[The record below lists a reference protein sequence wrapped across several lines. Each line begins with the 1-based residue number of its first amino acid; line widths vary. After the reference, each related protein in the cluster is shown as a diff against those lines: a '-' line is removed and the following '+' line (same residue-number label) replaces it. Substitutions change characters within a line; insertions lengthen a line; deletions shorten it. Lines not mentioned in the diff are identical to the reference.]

1 MERSEIRRNGW
12 MGRTRRTLL
21 VSGSTFVVGVVLAA
35 CGGEGEAGKGE
46 VDLKN
51 HPPIKLTTN
60 IIDKGN
66 PTWPAFEA
74 ADKAIKGKYP
84 WLTMEYLGGLTPR
97 LTA

>member
-1 MERSEIRRNGW
+1 
-12 MGRTRRTLL
+12 

-84 WLTMEYLGGLTPR
+84 WLTMEYLGGLTRR
-97 LTA
+97 LMA